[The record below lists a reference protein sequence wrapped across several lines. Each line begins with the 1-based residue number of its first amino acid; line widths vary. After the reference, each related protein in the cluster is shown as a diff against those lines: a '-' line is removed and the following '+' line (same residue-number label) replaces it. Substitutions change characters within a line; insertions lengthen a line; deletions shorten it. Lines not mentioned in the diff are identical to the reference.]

1 MNELFYTVNCF
12 EKICCMLNS
21 KAKTSFCIF
30 ENKLNYAYWR
40 LIYKPNSPIM
50 SWFPIFIIY
59 KSNKNIEAITATNS
73 FFFSFDWLPE
83 KKKNV
88 CIAKGNKNLETFI
101 RKKLKNRI
109 LVFERFNHHNPLVSL
124 FQLNCIINQYL
135 LFFKLFERQGDSLV
149 FQFFIKNI

>member
-1 MNELFYTVNCF
+1 MNCLVQASTQWYNFEVILCKMNELFYTVNCF

-21 KAKTSFCIF
+21 KSKTAFCIF

-83 KKKNV
+83 KKKNI
-88 CIAKGNKNLETFI
+88 CIAKGDKNLEIFI

-109 LVFERFNHHNPLVSL
+109 SFLKGL
-124 FQLNCIINQYL
+124 II
-135 LFFKLFERQGDSLV
+135 
-149 FQFFIKNI
+149 IIHW